1 RRPLSAIMSSS
12 AASSALI
19 PQALWDLQIP
29 VYITHAAAPNAP
41 FVTAVPRFGYLSL
54 LLPRLAAYFGLP
66 CSSFHYED
74 VLLRNLATGLLIDLY
89 QPTLP
94 WRLTV
99 GDGMSWDIGDTFL
112 NSAKEADFVRNG
124 NAQQI
129 MSLSKE
135 NTTALWNA
143 VQDNDYTAFNKV
155 NTRLLNTSRDLKNVP
170 IRLYIPQSPDNSVAE
185 NSNGAGSFKV
195 VQSLVSP
202 RANER
207 KLTPS
212 SFNGVSPSLPTL
224 YRLLTRDIG
233 APQTLGVALRSLLP
247 KLFPSSRDP
256 VLANVIL
263 HGAHVPFT
271 APLEELMREAAYP
284 DGWLCFVVMPLDA

>member
-1 RRPLSAIMSSS
+1 MSTTTPSS
-12 AASSALI
+12 ASSSALI

-29 VYITHAAAPNAP
+29 VYITHATAPNAP
-41 FVTAVPRFGYLSL
+41 FVAAVPRFGYLAL

-74 VLLRNLATGLLIDLY
+74 VLLRNLAAGLLVDLY

-99 GDGMSWDIGDTFL
+99 GAGESWDIGDTFL

-135 NTTALWNA
+135 NTTALWNS
-143 VQDNDYTAFNKV
+143 VKDNDYTAFNKV
-155 NTRLLNTSRDLKNVP
+155 NTRLLDASRGLKNVP
-170 IRLYIPQSPDNSVAE
+170 IRLYIPQSPDSSTIPE
-185 NSNGAGSFKV
+185 NNTMGAGSFKV

-207 KLTPS
+207 
-212 SFNGVSPSLPTL
+212 
-224 YRLLTRDIG
+224 
-233 APQTLGVALRSLLP
+233 APQMLGVALRTLLP

-284 DGWLCFVVMPLDA
+284 DGWLCFVVVPLDA

>member
-1 RRPLSAIMSSS
+1 MSAKST
-12 AASSALI
+12 I

-29 VYITHAAAPNAP
+29 VYITHTSLPNTP
-41 FVTAVPRFGYLSL
+41 FVASVPRFSYLSL
-54 LLPRLAAYFGLP
+54 LLPRLSSYFGLP
-66 CSSFHYED
+66 CSSFHHED
-74 VLLRNLATGLLIDLY
+74 VLLRNLTVGLLVDLY

-143 VQDNDYTAFNKV
+143 VRDNDYPAFNRV
-155 NTRLLNTSRDLKNVP
+155 NSRLLNTSRQLRNVP
-170 IRLYIPQSPDNSVAE
+170 IRVYIPQSPEGINAA
-185 NSNGAGSFKV
+185 NGAGSFKV
-195 VQSLVSP
+195 VQSLVQP
-202 RANER
+202 RLGER
-207 KLTPS
+207 
-212 SFNGVSPSLPTL
+212 
-224 YRLLTRDIG
+224 
-233 APQTLGVALRSLLP
+233 APQTLGAALRDLLP

-256 VLANVIL
+256 VLANVLL
-263 HGAHVPFT
+263 HGAHVPFG
-271 APLEELMREAAYP
+271 APLEELMRDAAYP
-284 DGWLCFVVMPLDA
+284 DGWICLVVVPLDV